1 LIGLLMR
8 LFSYVYHLV
17 LCLFLLGLGIVG
29 WMSRSATFSAPWLAW
44 EGDHITLL
52 LGAGAIGILSVILA
66 VSGKFRPLFVLWTL
80 AVVVMMF
87 RGFFSG
93 PYVYEG
99 MDEFKTTL
107 WMFAGAIMA
116 FLATLTGPRKSRS

>member
-1 LIGLLMR
+1 MLMR

-29 WMSRSATFSAPWLAW
+29 WMSQSASFSAPWLAW
-44 EGDHITLL
+44 EGDHVKLL
-52 LGAGAIGILSVILA
+52 LGAGSIGLLSVILA
-66 VSGKFRPLFVLWTL
+66 VTGKFRLLFVLWAL
-80 AVVVMMF
+80 VVVIMMF

-99 MDEFKTTL
+99 VEEFKTTL
-107 WMFAGAIMA
+107 WMFAGALVA
-116 FLATLTGPRKSRS
+116 FLASLTGRRKSHA